1 MAYEN
6 IKTDYIIKKVS
17 PYDVNQMVIALRTND
32 FNNRLELEEKI
43 LELKTKINPLG
54 FAIHDLGSLINF
66 DKK

>member
-17 PYDVNQMVIALRTND
+17 AYDKSKMIIALRTND

-43 LELKTKINPLG
+43 LELKTKVKPLG
-54 FAIHDLGSLINF
+54 FAIHDLGSLIDF